1 MTTDLKTTVE
11 GRARWRAAFA
21 EGWDL
26 ADTEDCPEHLLWAI
40 DDIDILLAEV
50 ARSKGIEKATEAVEE
65 ASQAL
70 LRYSYMTSREG
81 LDAADELV
89 TALDAL
95 QEAKQ

>member
-1 MTTDLKTTVE
+1 VTVDLTTTVE

-40 DDIDILLAEV
+40 DDIDTLLAEV
-50 ARSKGIEKATEAVEE
+50 DRLKREVEE
-65 ASQAL
+65 AARAL

-81 LDAADELV
+81 LDSADELV